1 MGDLGILL
9 VVTMMT
15 LLFTT
20 SMVLGV
26 DKGIRRLSNFNMI
39 LFVVLMFTTFIVGP
53 TLFLVLLGTQ
63 AFGGMVSDFVSMSLF
78 TGAGPMGA
86 GDGSATGW
94 INAWTV
100 FYWAWGALVVPRSR
114 GCLSPVSPRD
124 GPSAR
129 SRSRGSSRPPAP
141 PSRGLHSSAAPQ
153 SGHSTTASPTSA
165 R

>member
-78 TGAGPMGA
+78 LPVPGRWVR
-86 GDGSATGW
+86 ATG
-94 INAWTV
+94 V
-100 FYWAWGALVVPRSR
+100 
-114 GCLSPVSPRD
+114 
-124 GPSAR
+124 
-129 SRSRGSSRPPAP
+129 RPA
-141 PSRGLHSSAAPQ
+141 G
-153 SGHSTTASPTSA
+153 
-165 R
+165 